1 MRIFSNKFG
10 QMCAG
15 LAVAASIGIAA
26 APVKADTI
34 QLGFI
39 LDRSGSI
46 GPGNWTVIVNG
57 LSAAIGNIPVGGD
70 DTYEVS
76 VVTFAS
82 SATANIS
89 NFLVTDATSRSNLQT
104 QIAGLTSVYSGGLT
118 DYAAA
123 FTTMTAAL
131 GGTNQQD
138 VSFSYVNFATDG
150 DPTDGG
156 SGGVSHNQAGI
167 NARNAMITA
176 GVDNI
181 SIEGIG
187 SGVSAANLINNYC
200 SPQPC
205 DTVSPYDFPT
215 QGFYIGVSDA
225 AGYAAAIGNKVR
237 IVTGQVPEPQMI
249 ALLGIGLLG
258 LTPLMRRRRQD

>member
-1 MRIFSNKFG
+1 MRIFSKKFG
-10 QMCAG
+10 QICAG

-46 GPGNWTVIVNG
+46 GAGNWNTIVDG
-57 LSAAIGNIPVGGD
+57 LASAIDLIPVGGA

-76 VVTFAS
+76 VVTFA
-82 SATANIS
+82 ATASINIA
-89 NFLVTDATSRSNLQT
+89 NVLVTNAASRTALATSITNLGDGRSND
-104 QIAGLTSVYSGGLT
+104 VYTGGLT
-118 DYAAA
+118 NYQDA
-123 FTTMTAAL
+123 FAKMLDALDNTTI
-131 GGTNQQD
+131 GT
-138 VSFSYVNFATDG
+138 SYVNFATDG
-150 DPTDGG
+150 DPTTGG
-156 SGGVSHNQAGI
+156 TGVAE
-167 NARNAMITA
+167 RNALITA

-187 SGVSAANLINNYC
+187 SNIDAANLRTNFCY
-200 SPQPC
+200 PGPC
-205 DTVSPYDFPT
+205 DDTAPYNFPT
-215 QGFYIGVSDA
+215 QGFYIGVADA

>member
-46 GPGNWTVIVNG
+46 GGTNWNVIVNG

-76 VVTFAS
+76 VVTFAANAS
-82 SATANIS
+82 ANIS
-89 NFLVTDATSRSNLQT
+89 NFLVTDTTTRSALQT
-104 QIAGLTSVYSGGLT
+104 QVAGLTSVYSGGLT
-118 DYAAA
+118 NYTAA
-123 FTTMTAAL
+123 FTVMLDAL
-131 GGTNQQD
+131 DNTTLGD
-138 VSFSYVNFATDG
+138 SSLSYVNFATDG
-150 DPTDGG
+150 DPTTGGDG
-156 SGGVSHNQAGI
+156 VA
-167 NARNAMITA
+167 ARDALIAA

-187 SGVSAANLINNYC
+187 SGVDANNLRNNFCY
-200 SPQPC
+200 PGPC
-205 DTVSPYDFPT
+205 DDTSPYNFPT
-215 QGFYIGVSDA
+215 QGFYIGVA
-225 AGYAAAIGNKVR
+225 NAQGYADAIGNKVR